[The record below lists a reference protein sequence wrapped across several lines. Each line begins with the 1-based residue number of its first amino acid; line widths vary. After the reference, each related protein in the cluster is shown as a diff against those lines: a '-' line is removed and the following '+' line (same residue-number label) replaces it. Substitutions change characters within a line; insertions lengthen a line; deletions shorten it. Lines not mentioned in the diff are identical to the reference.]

1 MKFFSKALTSLAAAL
16 CVLLLGGSAV
26 AQTLTTGSLSGVVT
40 DAQGGVLPGAT
51 VIAVHTPTGTNY
63 EGVTD
68 GEGRFSILNIRVGP
82 YDIKVNMASFRE
94 ETLKAIDVKLGENTT
109 VTVKLQVATITE
121 TVEVSGASSIIDPTR
136 AGTADRVST
145 MAIEAL
151 PTISRSLTDMAR
163 ISPYFNPTGLNED
176 PLAVSVAG
184 RNNRYNNVQIDG
196 AVNNDVF
203 GLAASG
209 TPGGQTETQPISL
222 DAIQELQLVV
232 SPYDV
237 RQGGFSGGGINAI
250 TKSGSNRFGGT
261 GYFYGRNQD
270 WVGDG
275 ITNTPIATFKHQ
287 QFGASAGG
295 RLVRNKAFFFGNA
308 DFDRRDNPSGFS
320 VSTSG
325 QTFGREAEIDRFL
338 SILKNNY
345 GYDPGG
351 KEEFIRTVNSNKV
364 FGRVDI
370 NVAPRH
376 QLVARH
382 NFNDSLNDIGR
393 PTQSLYILPD
403 NFYRIKNKTNSSV
416 AQLNSTFGS
425 AVNELRFT
433 FQRIRDR
440 RGAQP
445 FEERPFPM
453 VTVDLSS
460 GQVRAGRENFSSAN
474 ELDQDVYELS
484 DDFTWMRGNHTFT
497 LGTKNEFFKFRNLF
511 IRNAF
516 GNYRFANLDLF
527 EQGLAQSYDFD
538 YSLTNDP
545 QQSARFRVRQFGFYA
560 GDQWRPMSNLT
571 LTMGVRAD
579 IPTFPDRPT
588 HNPTVL
594 ATLNRNTDE
603 APSGILWSPRIGF
616 NYAISDATREQVR
629 GGLGIFAGRT
639 PYVWLSNQYGST
651 GMEFQR
657 LAESFGTAKRLPFV
671 PDATNQPRTIGGV
684 AANEINLIDPDYK
697 YPSLFRGNLAYDRA
711 LPFLGLVG
719 TAEFLYSH
727 NINDVKYQNLNITP
741 SGTRTP
747 DGRMFFQRNVVPAF
761 TNVIYLTNSDEGDA
775 WSMAFKV
782 ERPFRNR
789 FFANVSYLYGRS
801 RSILDGTSSQAASN
815 WQNVYTAGDINNPV
829 LARSNFDPGH
839 RITASGSYEIPVPGG
854 LSARVSMFYSGQS
867 GRPWSPNFN
876 GDVNNDGTST
886 NDLLYLP
893 RAEDAITYT
902 CGSTTTCPSTVGYG
916 DLLAY
921 LNAEECLA
929 KQIGTIAKRNSCRS
943 PFQHTFDVKFNV
955 GVPVRRARVELTWD
969 ILNVL
974 NLLDSKWGVLEYA
987 NFNDLLI
994 VRPVLSGNQINYNLQ
1009 NLFVLD
1015 AAGNKVRQ
1023 NPLDQFTR
1031 ADLLSRWQMQFGAR
1045 VRF

>member
-1 MKFFSKALTSLAAAL
+1 MKLFSKAFMSLAAVL
-16 CVLLLGGSAV
+16 CVLVVCATPAS
-26 AQTLTTGSLSGVVT
+26 AQTVTTGSLTGTVT

-51 VIAVHTPTGTNY
+51 LTATHTPTGTIY

-68 GEGRFSILNIRVGP
+68 GEGRFNILNVRVGP
-82 YDIKVNMASFRE
+82 YDLKVVMSGFRE
-94 ETLKAIDVKLGENTT
+94 ETLRAVDVKLGENTP
-109 VTVKLQVATITE
+109 VNFKLQVASITE
-121 TVEVSGASSIIDPTR
+121 TVDVRGDTTIIDPTR
-136 AGTADRVST
+136 AGAADRVSSA
-145 MAIEAL
+145 AIDSL

-163 ISPYFNPTGLNED
+163 VSPYFNPIALNED
-176 PLAVSVAG
+176 PLAISVAG

-250 TKSGSNRFGGT
+250 TKSGTNRYGGT
-261 GYFYGRNQD
+261 GYFFGRNQD
-270 WVGDG
+270 LVGEG
-275 ITNTPIATFKHQ
+275 ISRTPIATFKHQ

-295 RLVRNKAFFFGNA
+295 PIVRNKAFFFGNG

-320 VSTSG
+320 VSTTG

-338 SILKNNY
+338 NILQNQY
-345 GYDPGG
+345 GYNPGG
-351 KEEFIRTVNSNKV
+351 KDEFIRTVNSNKF
-364 FGRVDI
+364 FGRVDM
-370 NVAPRH
+370 NVSQNH
-376 QLVARH
+376 QLVGRH

-393 PTQSLYILPD
+393 PTAALYILPD
-403 NFYRIKNKTNSSV
+403 NFYRIKNKTNSTV
-416 AQLNSTFGS
+416 VQLNSTFGA
-425 AVNELRFT
+425 AVNEARVT

-453 VTVDLSS
+453 VTVDLSN

-474 ELDQDVYELS
+474 ELDQDVYEIS
-484 DDFTWMRGNHTFT
+484 DDFTWLRGNHTLT
-497 LGTKNEFFKFRNLF
+497 VGTKNEFFKFRNLF

-516 GNYRFANLDLF
+516 GNYRFDTLDLF
-527 EQGLAQSYDFD
+527 EQGLAQQYEHDF
-538 YSLTNDP
+538 SLTGDA

-560 GDQWRPMSNLT
+560 GDQWRAASNLT

-579 IPTFPDRPT
+579 IPTFPDKPT
-588 HNPTVL
+588 FNPQVEQL
-594 ATLNRNTDE
+594 LGRRTDE
-603 APSGILWSPRIGF
+603 APTGILWSPRIGF
-616 NYAISDATREQVR
+616 NYSLSDSNREQIR
-629 GGLGIFAGRT
+629 GGIGVFAGRT

-657 LAESFGTAKRLPFV
+657 LTETFGEAKRLPFV
-671 PDATNQPRTIGGV
+671 PDASNQPKTVGGV

-697 YPSLFRGNLAYDRA
+697 YPSLMRGNLAYDRE

-719 TAEFLYSH
+719 SAEFLYSQ
-727 NINDVKYQNLNITP
+727 NVNDVKYQNLNIKP
-741 SGTRTP
+741 AGTRTP

-761 TNVIYLTNSDEGDA
+761 TNVIFLTNSDQGDA
-775 WSMAFKV
+775 WTMAFKV

-815 WQNVYTAGDINNPV
+815 WQNVYTPGDINNPP
-829 LARSNFDPGH
+829 LTRSNFDPGH
-839 RITASGSYEIPVPGG
+839 RFTASGSYDIPMPVG
-854 LSARVSMFYSGQS
+854 LSARVAVYYSGQS
-867 GRPWSPNFN
+867 GRPWSANYN
-876 GDVNNDGTST
+876 GDANGDGTTT
-886 NDLLYLP
+886 NDLMYIP
-893 RAEDAITYT
+893 TASDAITYT
-902 CGSTTTCPSTVGYG
+902 NGTYG

-921 LNAEECLA
+921 VNAEECLA
-929 KQIGTIAKRNSCRS
+929 KFIGKIHERNACRS
-943 PFQHTFDVKFNV
+943 PFQHTLDMKFNF
-955 GVPVRRARVELTWD
+955 GLPAGPAKVEFTWD

-974 NLLDSKWGVLEYA
+974 NLIDPDYGVLEYA

-1009 NLFVLD
+1009 NLFLN
-1015 AAGNKVRQ
+1015 GVRQ
-1023 NPLDQFTR
+1023 NPQDMFTR
-1031 ADLLSRWQMQFGAR
+1031 SDLLSRWQMQFGAR
-1045 VRF
+1045 IRF